1 MDPIDST
8 TAVVTRYNPAAA
20 ALGRADIAARAAESA
35 HALVEQYAEARQTPS
50 DGDTVYGPGVYAW
63 RFTATFPTSSAA
75 LGGPWPKT
83 GAIVGGG
90 DFVLSEPTPSRV
102 LRDQLLGG
110 LAGPADR
117 QTTVT
122 QFVISPSASF

>member
-8 TAVVTRYNPAAA
+8 TAVVPRYNPAAA
-20 ALGRADIAARAAESA
+20 ALGRAAIAARAAESA
-35 HALVEQYAEARQTPS
+35 HALVERYAEVHQAPT

-83 GAIVGGG
+83 GAVVGGG
-90 DFVLSEPTPSRV
+90 DFVLDEPTSGRD
-102 LRDQLLGG
+102 LRNLLLGG
-110 LAGPADR
+110 YAGPAHR

-122 QFVISPSASF
+122 QFVISPAAFF